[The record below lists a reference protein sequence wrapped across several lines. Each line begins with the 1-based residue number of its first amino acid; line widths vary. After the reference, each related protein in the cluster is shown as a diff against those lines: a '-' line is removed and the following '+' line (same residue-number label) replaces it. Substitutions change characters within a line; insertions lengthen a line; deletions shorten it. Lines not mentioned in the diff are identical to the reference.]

1 MRSDGWPKAEVTN
14 SKKKSVMELTPDE
27 QEELRVE
34 NWVRELKEIQMAS
47 QSVQE
52 TVYQML
58 PTETIMRMTK
68 KYGKKKKE
76 AEVVLGLIQ
85 ESLRKQ
91 AEMLEEVKRDLG

>member
-1 MRSDGWPKAEVTN
+1 V
-14 SKKKSVMELTPDE
+14 ELTPE
-27 QEELRVE
+27 QQEEFNVG
-34 NWVRELKEIQMAS
+34 NWVRELKKIQMAS
-47 QSVQE
+47 EDVQE

-58 PTETIMRMTK
+58 PTETIMRMSK

-91 AEMLEEVKRDLG
+91 AEMLEKTKRNLG